1 MCSMTEKA
9 EIVVESINVYNG
21 VNMSKIVSVRIE
33 DEYIE
38 TIHEMGLKPGPFM
51 RELLIK
57 EIQKRKRKEALK
69 WAEKNREPA
78 IIDIVK
84 EIRKDRDSR

>member
-1 MCSMTEKA
+1 MTEKM
-9 EIVVESINVYNG
+9 EIVDKPMNVYDG
-21 VNMSKIVSVRIE
+21 VNMSKIVSVRLE

-38 TIHEMGLKPGPFM
+38 TINEMGLKPGPFM
-51 RELLIK
+51 RELLIR

-69 WAEKNREPA
+69 WAKENREPA
-78 IIDIVK
+78 SIDIVK

>member
-1 MCSMTEKA
+1 MMEKV
-9 EIVVESINVYNG
+9 EIVDRSINVYNG
-21 VNMSKIVSVRIE
+21 VNMSKIVSIRLE
-33 DEYIE
+33 EEYID
-38 TIHEMGLKPGPFM
+38 IINEMGLKPGPFM

-57 EIQKRKRKEALK
+57 EIQKRKRMEALK
-69 WAEKNREPA
+69 WAQENREPA